1 MPQIA
6 IKRCHYSTVQH
17 NEQCVTITDPGK
29 GESLGIQ
36 TSYNETEIKAW
47 NPNNMCNHRNLHEIS
62 GNEVHV
68 YIMHPILQG
77 SKEKTSQSSH
87 IRRKEGQKVSV
98 RSTTIKHGESDIE
111 LNKGITYNIKH
122 PCNSY

>member
-36 TSYNETEIKAW
+36 TFDESIIIIIKV
-47 NPNNMCNHRNLHEIS
+47 I
-62 GNEVHV
+62 
-68 YIMHPILQG
+68 
-77 SKEKTSQSSH
+77 
-87 IRRKEGQKVSV
+87 
-98 RSTTIKHGESDIE
+98 D
-111 LNKGITYNIKH
+111 
-122 PCNSY
+122 